1 MNEKTLVKKFD
12 VSKILR
18 TYGILL
24 VLVVLCAVVS
34 LLTDKFLTSSN
45 ILSVARQ
52 VSSNGILALG
62 LGFVILTGG
71 IDLSVGSLLALTS
84 TIGYSASLNGI
95 PFIPALL
102 IGVAV
107 GVVVGLLEGL
117 LVARVRIAPFIATLA
132 SMTICRGA
140 TQVYDRGTAVN
151 VEEVL
156 FRKIGTGYLGAIPTP
171 VIILFVAFIIGG
183 IILKKTKFGRY
194 VYAVGGNEQASKLA
208 GVPTERVKIAVYAI
222 SGVCC
227 AVSGY
232 ITAGRL
238 GSATPT
244 AGQGAEMDAIAAV
257 VLGGVSMDGGKGTI
271 FGVLVGAFIIGVLNN
286 SLNLLGVSSYWQDI
300 AKGIVILLAVIMDRY
315 MSTNSKK

>member
-1 MNEKTLVKKFD
+1 M
-12 VSKILR
+12 
-18 TYGILL
+18 
-24 VLVVLCAVVS
+24 
-34 LLTDKFLTSSN
+34 
-45 ILSVARQ
+45 
-52 VSSNGILALG
+52 
-62 LGFVILTGG
+62 
-71 IDLSVGSLLALTS
+71 
-84 TIGYSASLNGI
+84 
-95 PFIPALL
+95 
-102 IGVAV
+102 
-107 GVVVGLLEGL
+107 
-117 LVARVRIAPFIATLA
+117 
-132 SMTICRGA
+132 
-140 TQVYDRGTAVN
+140 
-151 VEEVL
+151 
-156 FRKIGTGYLGAIPTP
+156 
-171 VIILFVAFIIGG
+171 
-183 IILKKTKFGRY
+183 
-194 VYAVGGNEQASKLA
+194 A

-300 AKGIVILLAVIMDRY
+300 AKGIVILLAVIMDRF